1 MTEPEP
7 PRPPDEPAEPVEPR
21 PGPPVE
27 PPPVEPAPV
36 EPRAERRRVTGAAVL
51 GIALALL
58 GVAWLLA
65 ALDVFDLDAELW
77 IGLLL
82 IAVGAA
88 VVLLPAGIGR
98 GLLIVLGIL
107 LALAGAAVAT
117 VDVDLSGGIGED
129 KEHPRTVADL
139 DDRYELGIGS
149 LKIDLTDLEVD
160 GSAQLDAQVG
170 IGELVVAVPPGVTV
184 VVDAHT
190 GAGDIQA
197 LGEEESG
204 FDADMDETFERGSD
218 TLTVKAE
225 VGIGAIKVQDF
236 ADF

>member
-1 MTEPEP
+1 MTEPGP

-21 PGPPVE
+21 PRPAPAE
-27 PPPVEPAPV
+27 PPPVEPPSG
-36 EPRAERRRVTGAAVL
+36 RRRITGAAVL

-77 IGLLL
+77 LGLLL
-82 IAVGAA
+82 VAVGAA
-88 VVLLPAGIGR
+88 VVLLPAGVGR

-117 VDVDLSGGIGED
+117 VDVGLSGGIGED

-160 GSAQLDAQVG
+160 GPAELDAQVG

-218 TLTVKAE
+218 TLTLKLE
-225 VGIGAIKVQDF
+225 VGMGAIKVQDV